1 VSGGARVPV
10 DEITRAAI
18 ERGRRHAEEILAL
31 RARALERRAEALAR
45 HPAPLELRGE
55 PVSPEAMSL
64 TERARSQSAGL
75 LVAEGDSWFDYPLH
89 DVLNELEDGHG
100 YDVESVAHKGDPI
113 EEMAYG
119 GSQLGQF
126 TRRIEKLL
134 GRGLPPKAVLI
145 SGGGNDVAGD
155 QFAMLLN
162 HAASALAGLNAHVLQ
177 GVVDE
182 RVRMAYV
189 TMLSAVTEVCTRKLG
204 RPLPILV
211 HGYDFPVPDGRGFLG
226 GWWFLPGPWL
236 EPGFREKG
244 YADLGQRIQLARQ
257 LIERFNAMLA
267 GIAGLPDFAHVHYI
281 DLRNTLSTG
290 PDYQEWWANELH
302 PTERG
307 FRRIADRF
315 AAVLAGL
322 P

>member
-1 VSGGARVPV
+1 MPN
-10 DEITRAAI
+10 DDITRAAMEI
-18 ERGRRHAEEILAL
+18 GRQHAGQILEL
-31 RARALERRAEALAR
+31 RARALERRARALAE
-45 HPAPLELRGE
+45 HPAPLELRAE
-55 PVSPEAMSL
+55 SVSPEAALLAEPAL
-64 TERARSQSAGL
+64 TQSAGV

-119 GSQLGQF
+119 SNQLAEF
-126 TRRIEKLL
+126 TREIEKLL
-134 GRGLPPKAVLI
+134 GRGLIPKAVLV

-162 HAASALAGLNAHVLQ
+162 HSASAIAGLNAQVLQ
-177 GVVDE
+177 GVIDE
-182 RVRMAYV
+182 RVRTAYV
-189 TMLSAVTEVCTRKLG
+189 TVLSAVTEVCKRKLG
-204 RPLPILV
+204 RALPILV

-244 YADLGQRIQLARQ
+244 YTNLNRRIELARE
-257 LIERFNAMLA
+257 LIERFNVMLVEVA
-267 GIAGLPDFAHVHYI
+267 ALQDLAHVRYI

-290 PDYQEWWANELH
+290 PDYEKWWANELH

-315 AAVLAGL
+315 AAVLQAL

>member
-1 VSGGARVPV
+1 MPL
-10 DEITRAAI
+10 DDITRAAVEI
-18 ERGRRHAEEILAL
+18 GRQHAGQILER
-31 RARALERRAEALAR
+31 RARALERRARALAE
-45 HPAPLELRGE
+45 HPAPLGLRGE
-55 PVSPEAMSL
+55 SVSPEAVPLAEPAL
-64 TERARSQSAGL
+64 TQSTGV
-75 LVAEGDSWFDYPLH
+75 LVAEGDSWFDYPLY

-119 GSQLGQF
+119 GNQLGEF
-126 TRRIEKLL
+126 TRKIEKLL
-134 GRGLPPKAVLI
+134 GRGLIPKAVLV

-162 HAASALAGLNAHVLQ
+162 HAASAIAGLNAQVLQ
-177 GVVDE
+177 GVIDE
-182 RVRMAYV
+182 RVRTAYV
-189 TMLSAVTEVCTRKLG
+189 TMLSAVTEVCTRKIG

-244 YADLGQRIQLARQ
+244 YANLNQRIQLARE
-257 LIERFNAMLA
+257 LIERFNAMLG
-267 GIAGLPDFAHVHYI
+267 GIARLPDFAQVHYI

-290 PDYQEWWANELH
+290 PDYQDWWANELH

-315 AAVLAGL
+315 AAVLQGL